1 MRLFEFITIDIPR
14 SKMPQVSVDD
24 LMNHYKIEKTKMSLS
39 DVIPVQRER
48 VPGLTKKTIK
58 KIKSGKFNKPILVD
72 RDNRIVNGHHRYDAY
87 KLLGYDK
94 IDIIKILDATVWNLI
109 DEYSHTTDDSEVIVS
124 PNETNMKRL

>member
-24 LMNHYKIEKTKMSLS
+24 LIDHYKIEKIKMSLR
-39 DVIPVQRER
+39 DIIPVQQER

-87 KLLGYDK
+87 KLLDYDSVEVV
-94 IDIIKILDATVWNLI
+94 KILDATIWDLI
-109 DEYSHTTDDSEVIVS
+109 DEYSHTRDDSEVIVS
-124 PNETNMKRL
+124 PDETIVKQ

>member
-24 LMNHYKIEKTKMSLS
+24 LIDQYKIEKIKMSLS
-39 DVIPVQRER
+39 DIIPVQRER

-58 KIKSGKFNKPILVD
+58 KIKSGTFDRPILVD

-87 KLLGYDK
+87 KLLGQDNVEV
-94 IDIIKILDATVWNLI
+94 IKILDATVWDLI
-109 DEYSHTTDDSEVIVS
+109 DEYSHTADDSEVIVS
-124 PNETNMKRL
+124 PNETIMKR

>member
-24 LMNHYKIEKTKMSLS
+24 LMDHYKIEKVEMPLS
-39 DVIPVQRER
+39 DIIPVQQER
-48 VPGLTKKTIK
+48 VPGLTKKTVK
-58 KIKSGKFNKPILVD
+58 KIKSGKFSKPILVD

-87 KLLGYDK
+87 KSLGHDNVEV
-94 IDIIKILDATVWNLI
+94 IKILDATVWDLI

-124 PNETNMKRL
+124 PNETIMKR